1 LITIPPA
8 LRHRNFALL
17 WSGSFISNAGSQ
29 MQFWALL
36 WHLSTLT
43 DDPIVVSGV
52 GLVRFVPILLFS
64 LFGGLAADSF
74 NRRVIMLITQTTMML
89 AALMLGLL
97 TLAGQIQIWHV
108 YLLTGIQALASAF
121 DGPAR
126 QSLVPNLIPREVY
139 TNAFSLQS
147 IAMNTGS
154 ILGPALNG
162 LVISTLGLEW
172 VYLINAASF
181 LTVIGALVLIG
192 NVPQSAAISNGQRR
206 GVNLAAIREGIA
218 FILHQPVILASMVLD
233 FWATFFSSANT
244 LLPFVARNVLNVS
257 VVEYG
262 WLSSGQAIG
271 AVTVGLL
278 FSQRSH
284 IRRQGQLLLAA
295 VAAFGMATIL
305 FGLSRVFAITLF
317 ALIFIGASDS
327 VSTILRNTIR
337 QIQTPDALRGRMV
350 SINQIFFMGG
360 PQLGEIEAGLVA
372 QFFGVPAAI
381 LSGGVGC
388 LLAAV
393 LVAARWPQL
402 LRYRGDEELVI
413 RAG

>member
-1 LITIPPA
+1 MTPWIKIPPA
-8 LRHRNFALL
+8 LKYRNFALF
-17 WSGSFISNAGSQ
+17 WGGSFISNTGSQ

-43 DDPIVVSGV
+43 NDPVVVSGV
-52 GLVRFVPILLFS
+52 GLVRFVPILIFS
-64 LFGGLAADSF
+64 LLGGLAADSF
-74 NRRVIMLITQTTMML
+74 NRRTIMFFTQSTMML
-89 AALMLGLL
+89 AALALGLL
-97 TLAGQIQIWHV
+97 TMTGQIQIWHI
-108 YLLTGIQALASAF
+108 YLLTAIQALASSF

-139 TNAFSLQS
+139 SNAFSLQS

-154 ILGPALNG
+154 IVGPALNG
-162 LVISTLGLEW
+162 LVVSTLGLEW
-172 VYLINAASF
+172 VYLINAATF
-181 LTVIGALVLIG
+181 LMVLGALQIIG
-192 NVPQSAAISNGQRR
+192 DIPQLSTLPQGQRR
-206 GVNLAAIREGIA
+206 AVSLSAIREGIA
-218 FILHQPVILASMVLD
+218 YIAHQPVILSSMVLD

-271 AVTVGLL
+271 AVLVGLL
-278 FSQRSH
+278 FSQRSN
-284 IRRQGQLLLAA
+284 IRQQGKLLLAA
-295 VAAFGMATIL
+295 VVAFGLATIV
-305 FGLSRVFAITLF
+305 FGLSRTFWLTLF
-317 ALIFIGASDS
+317 ALVFIGASDS

-337 QIQTPDALRGRMV
+337 QIQTPDAMRGRMV

-381 LSGGVGC
+381 ISGGAGC
-388 LLAAV
+388 IIAV
-393 LVAARWPQL
+393 AIVAKKWPQL
-402 LRYRGDEELVI
+402 KDYTG
-413 RAG
+413 

>member
-1 LITIPPA
+1 MITIPPA